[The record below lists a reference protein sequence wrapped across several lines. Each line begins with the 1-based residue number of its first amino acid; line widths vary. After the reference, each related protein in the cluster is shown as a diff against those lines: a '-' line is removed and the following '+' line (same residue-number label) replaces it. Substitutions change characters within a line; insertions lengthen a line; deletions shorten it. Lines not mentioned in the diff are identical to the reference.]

1 MKISSVLTRL
11 ACLNKVSTY
20 LNFRGVSAQ
29 LIFQEIEI
37 GRFARAGKETA
48 MKMAFNGGVT
58 LIIIFYYGSL
68 IRESKPINIYRHSN
82 LKIFELNGCL
92 FERGV

>member
-11 ACLNKVSTY
+11 ACLNNVSTY
-20 LNFRGVSAQ
+20 LNFRGVSAR

-48 MKMAFNGGVT
+48 MKMAFNGGMT
-58 LIIIFYYGSL
+58 LIIVIFYY
-68 IRESKPINIYRHSN
+68 
-82 LKIFELNGCL
+82 
-92 FERGV
+92 

>member
-20 LNFRGVSAQ
+20 LPTYLNFRGVSAR

-48 MKMAFNGGVT
+48 MKMAFNGRRDT
-58 LIIIFYYGSL
+58 DYYFLLWITDQRVKTNQYLSPF
-68 IRESKPINIYRHSN
+68 KPEN
-82 LKIFELNGCL
+82 LRV
-92 FERGV
+92 ERVFI